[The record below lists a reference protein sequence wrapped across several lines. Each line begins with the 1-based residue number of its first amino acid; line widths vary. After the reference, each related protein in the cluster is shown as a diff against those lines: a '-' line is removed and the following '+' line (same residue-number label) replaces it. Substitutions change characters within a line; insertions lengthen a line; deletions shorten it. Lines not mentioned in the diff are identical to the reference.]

1 MIVKT
6 YYEGGHIVVFDTDH
20 MTESLPQK
28 GNLLTN
34 HSIDLDDVNGE
45 RIWLSTY
52 YYEANEQYRDI
63 VGPKGLPVARR
74 RDGWSFLIVD
84 DEDIKTLNRV
94 TVDDETVLVRIADDI
109 VDVSALHWAFD
120 VADDIVPMAIA
131 AHRHLSALLA
141 SEPGIDV
148 ELEACNRMGFP
159 LETFLAITRIEP
171 DAALEAEGDEV
182 RDFFQ

>member
-6 YYEGGHIVVFDTDH
+6 YYEGGHVVVFDTDH
-20 MTESLPQK
+20 MTEGLPQK

-52 YYEANEQYRDI
+52 YYEAAEQYRDT
-63 VGPKGLPVARR
+63 VGPKGLSVARR
-74 RDGWSFLIVD
+74 RDGWSFLLVD

-94 TVDDETVLVRIADDI
+94 TVDDETVLMRVAGAI
-109 VDVSALHWAFD
+109 VDVTALHWAFD

-141 SEPGIDV
+141 NEPGIDV
-148 ELEACNRMGFP
+148 ELAACNLMGFP
-159 LETFLAITRIEP
+159 HETFRAVTRSEP
-171 DAALEAEGDEV
+171 ADDSAGGDEA
-182 RDFFQ
+182 RDLF

>member
-52 YYEANEQYRDI
+52 YYEAGDQYRDI

-94 TVDDETVLVRIADDI
+94 TVDDETVLVRIAGDI
-109 VDVSALHWAFD
+109 VDVTALHWAFD

-141 SEPGIDV
+141 NEPGVDV

-159 LETFLAITRIEP
+159 LRAYQKIVRTLSPDDVPCNPVEP
-171 DAALEAEGDEV
+171 RAL
-182 RDFFQ
+182 F